1 MSDEYDKKKCKTKC
15 KALLVAKKVKQSQRN
30 ETDITYVS
38 KKNKKI
44 VTKVIIMNGF

>member
-38 KKNKKI
+38 KKKKLLL
-44 VTKVIIMNGF
+44 K

>member
-1 MSDEYDKKKCKTKC
+1 MNMIKKKCKTKR

-38 KKNKKI
+38 KKKKLLL
-44 VTKVIIMNGF
+44 K